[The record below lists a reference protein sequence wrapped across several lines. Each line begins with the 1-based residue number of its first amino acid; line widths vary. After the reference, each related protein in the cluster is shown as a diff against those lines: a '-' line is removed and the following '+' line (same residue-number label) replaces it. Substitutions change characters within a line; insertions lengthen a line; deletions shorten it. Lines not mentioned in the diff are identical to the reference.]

1 MKFSQPVLI
10 LYNRPDLMA
19 NTDKLTD
26 ILFFLYFKKRFVT
39 GSLCK
44 PQDKKDV
51 KG

>member
-10 LYNRPDLMA
+10 LYNRLDLMA

-26 ILFFLYFKKRFVT
+26 ISFWYFKKRFVT
-39 GSLCK
+39 GGLCK